1 MIDTAL
7 LSSFIGVAFLASM
20 TPGPNNLLLMSSG
33 AKFGLK
39 KTIPHICGVFIGFN
53 ILMLAAIFG
62 LDALMSKL
70 PWILTVVKIIGSAW
84 LAWLGVKFIQAA
96 LNTQDISRQKES
108 KDRTRPFRFYEA
120 ALFQWVNPK
129 ALIMAGALAGAYV
142 GISENFVLRTA
153 LICGTFLICGMIS
166 ATTWTI
172 AGSTL
177 NRLMSSGGSAK
188 ALNIIMGLLLIG
200 TAIMILLT
208 KTHV

>member
-7 LSSFIGVAFLASM
+7 LSSFIGVAFLASI

-53 ILMLAAIFG
+53 ILMLAAILG
-62 LDALMSKL
+62 LDAVMSKL
-70 PWILTVVKIIGSAW
+70 PWLLTVVKIIGAAW
-84 LAWLGVKFIQAA
+84 LGWLGVKFLQAA
-96 LNTQDISRQKES
+96 FKPQEDAQEKQN

-142 GISENFVLRTA
+142 GISENFALRTA
-153 LICGTFLICGMIS
+153 LICGTFLICGMFS

-188 ALNIIMGLLLIG
+188 TLNVIMGLLLIG
-200 TAIMILLT
+200 TAIMILMT
-208 KTHV
+208 KAHA